1 MFNCR
6 KSRPSPEVAGDNGLK
21 RKIFAGWFVV
31 LGAHV
36 LLALIFGGAY
46 SFGAF
51 FSRLQA
57 SYGAGS
63 FSVASAFSL
72 SALIYYTVGAFAGAL
87 ADRFSTR
94 LLAGSGILLLAS
106 GFFAASL
113 AGGSLRLFIL
123 LFCCLTGLGIGL
135 VYVPAVITVQRWFI
149 RQRSKASGLTL
160 AGTGL
165 GTFIGPVVAGLLMQ
179 HFSWPVTMRIFALV
193 IAVSG
198 LAAAFLLH
206 PRPAAL
212 GLLPDG
218 DTAPADP
225 APVLARP
232 AAAGLTLGEA
242 VRGAT
247 FWCFFAA
254 ILLGSVCLFLGL
266 VHIGPFAAGLG
277 IAPAEANLLIGL
289 IGAGNVGGRLFLGPV
304 GDRIGVVRLLSIL
317 LLLLAPLNLLWL
329 FATGFWPLALF
340 AVLFGIANGGC
351 ISLFPAAAAGWF
363 GTARLGAILGA
374 LYISVGIAALGGGS
388 LGGLM
393 VDLSGSY
400 SLPIALGGGLNLLAA
415 ACLLL
420 AGRSSNPKMYP

>member
-1 MFNCR
+1 MSGR
-6 KSRPSPEVAGDNGLK
+6 VRQLK
-21 RKIFAGWFVV
+21 RKIFPGWFVV

-72 SALIYYTVGAFAGAL
+72 SALLYYTVGAFAGAL

-94 LLAGSGILLLAS
+94 LLAACGIVLLAL
-106 GFFAASL
+106 GFFASSL
-113 AGGSLRLFIL
+113 AGDSLRLFIL

-135 VYVPAVITVQRWFI
+135 VYVPAVATVQRWFI

-179 HFSWPVTMRIFALV
+179 HVSWQVTMRLFALA
-193 IAVSG
+193 ILLLG
-198 LAAAFLLH
+198 LAAAAILH
-206 PRPAAL
+206 PRPAAM

-218 DTAPADP
+218 DADEERAGP
-225 APVLARP
+225 EPSGSRNRP
-232 AAAGLTLGEA
+232 DAAGMRLGQA
-242 VRGAT
+242 VRGGT
-247 FWCFFAA
+247 FWWFFAA

-277 IAPAEANLLIGL
+277 IAPVEANLLIGL

-304 GDRIGVVRLLSIL
+304 GDRIGVVRLLAIL
-317 LLLLAPLNLLWL
+317 LFLMAPLNLLWL
-329 FATGFWPLALF
+329 FSTGFWPLAVF

-363 GTARLGAILGA
+363 GTARLGAILGT
-374 LYISVGIAALGGGS
+374 LYTSVGIAALGGGS
-388 LGGLM
+388 LGGLLF
-393 VDLSGSY
+393 DLSGGY
-400 SLPIALGGGLNLLAA
+400 GLPIALGAGLNLLAA